1 MRALDK
7 IVNFLL
13 LKLSINTYPHIKYI
27 IQNTSNWKKKK
38 SSINNIENYPG
49 LVLLFY
55 ITLEQFKHNIKDNRC
70 KVHLNKCRP
79 FERTYRFVY
88 HTHTHTHTHT
98 QMHAHTNW
106 CICMHMHTHKLT
118 YMQTSDTPCHTH
130 CTHTHTHT
138 HWSNLVMELG
148 TANT

>member
-55 ITLEQFKHNIKDNRC
+55 ITLERFKHNIKDNRC

-88 HTHTHTHTHT
+88 HTHTHTHTNACTHKLMH
-98 QMHAHTNW
+98 MHAHT
-106 CICMHMHTHKLT
+106 CTHTLT
-118 YMQTSDTPCHTH
+118 YMQTSYTPCHTH
-130 CTHTHTHT
+130 CTHTHT
-138 HWSNLVMELG
+138 HWSNLVMELD